1 MSARCYIT
9 GGPRNFPFN
18 VRRSRFRVQG
28 SILPPQSS
36 TLSLTSLRLRDFR
49 CFPSLSCALGGDTTI
64 FTGDNAQG
72 KTSILEAVCVL
83 LRLQSPRTSHA
94 RELARFGADGFG
106 IAGTLNGQD
115 LTHTTSGPDKK
126 LLIDG
131 EPARRTADYLAVSG
145 LVVWMGNGD
154 LELVSG
160 TGEPRRRYL
169 DFLGSQL
176 FPEYR
181 NALRSYEKALRQRNF
196 LLKRDASPP
205 WQEIDAYT
213 AVLVAHGQTL
223 LLLRATLLEK
233 LAPHAV
239 AAHAAIRAADPGSVT
254 PEALSLAWQPG
265 GDACD
270 LTAQLLERRADET
283 RRRVTLC
290 GPHRDDFLS
299 SLDGLPAGT
308 FASEG
313 QQRTIAL
320 ALKLAQ
326 ATLLHE
332 ARQQSPILLLD
343 DIFGEL
349 DPHRRNALLAALPVD
364 SQKLITTT
372 HLGWLDTQPIAA
384 QRYQVNAGRISL
396 V

>member
-1 MSARCYIT
+1 MGDAATAS
-9 GGPRNFPFN
+9 NFP
-18 VRRSRFRVQG
+18 
-28 SILPPQSS
+28 P
-36 TLSLTSLRLRDFR
+36 LSLNSLRLRDFR
-49 CFPSLSCALGGDTTI
+49 CFPTLSCALGGGITL

-83 LRLQSPRTSHA
+83 LRLQSPRTSTGK
-94 RELARFGADGFG
+94 ELARFGTDGFG
-106 IAGTLNGQD
+106 VAGTFDGHE
-115 LTHTTSGPDKK
+115 LTHTTRGAEKK

-131 EPARRTADYLAVSG
+131 EPARRTADYLAASG

-181 NALRSYEKALRQRNF
+181 AALKAYEKALRQRNF
-196 LLKRDASPP
+196 LLKRDASPS

-213 AVLVAHGQTL
+213 AVLVPHGETL
-223 LLLRATLLEK
+223 LRLRASLLDK
-233 LAPHAV
+233 LTPHAA
-239 AAHAAIRAADPGSVT
+239 AAHAAIRAADPGSAT
-254 PEALSLAWQPG
+254 PEVLSLTWLPG
-265 GDACD
+265 GDSD
-270 LTAQLLERRADET
+270 HLSAQLLERRAEEA

-290 GPHRDDFLS
+290 GPHRDDFLPA
-299 SLDGLPAGT
+299 LDGLPAGT

-349 DPHRRNALLAALPVD
+349 DPHRRNALLAALPAG

-372 HLGWLDTQPIAA
+372 HLGWLDTQPLDA
-384 QRYQVNAGRISL
+384 QRYQVERGTIRP

>member
-1 MSARCYIT
+1 
-9 GGPRNFPFN
+9 
-18 VRRSRFRVQG
+18 
-28 SILPPQSS
+28 
-36 TLSLTSLRLRDFR
+36 LSLTSLRLRDFR
-49 CFPSLSCALGGDTTI
+49 CFSSLSCALGGGITL

-83 LRLQSPRTSHA
+83 LRLQSPRTSTGK
-94 RELARFGADGFG
+94 ELARFGAAGFG
-106 IAGTLNGQD
+106 VAGTWRGTE
-115 LTHTTSGPDKK
+115 LTHTTAGPDKK
-126 LLIDG
+126 LLING
-131 EPARRTADYLAVSG
+131 EPARRTADYLAAGG

-154 LELVSG
+154 LELVAGS
-160 TGEPRRRYL
+160 GEPRRRYL

-181 NALRSYEKALRQRNF
+181 SALKSYEKALRQRNF

-213 AVLVAHGQTL
+213 AVLVPHGETL
-223 LLLRATLLEK
+223 LSLRAALLEQ
-233 LAPHAV
+233 LTPHAA
-239 AAHAAIRAADPGSVT
+239 AAHAAIRAADPGSAM
-254 PEALSLAWQPG
+254 PETLSLAWQPG
-265 GDACD
+265 GGAGN
-270 LTAQLLERRADET
+270 LAAQLYERRAEET

-290 GPHRDDFLS
+290 GPHRDDFS
-299 SLDGLPAGT
+299 SALDGLPAGT

-326 ATLLHE
+326 ATLLRE
-332 ARQQSPILLLD
+332 ARQQAPVLLLD

-349 DPHRRNALLAALPVD
+349 DPHRRNALLAALPED

-372 HLGWLDTQPIAA
+372 HLGWLENQPVDAV
-384 QRYQVNAGRISL
+384 RYQVGRGT
-396 V
+396 VCQK

>member
-1 MSARCYIT
+1 
-9 GGPRNFPFN
+9 
-18 VRRSRFRVQG
+18 
-28 SILPPQSS
+28 
-36 TLSLTSLRLRDFR
+36 LSLTSLRLRDFR
-49 CFPSLSCALGGDTTI
+49 CFPTLNCVLGEGITL

-83 LRLQSPRTSHA
+83 LRLQSPRTSTGK
-94 RELARFGADGFG
+94 ELARFGSTGFG
-106 IAGTLNGQD
+106 IGGTLGGQE
-115 LTHTTSGPDKK
+115 LTHTTTGADKK
-126 LLIDG
+126 LLVNG
-131 EPARRTADYLAVSG
+131 EPVRRTADYLAASG

-154 LELVSG
+154 LELIAG
-160 TGEPRRRYL
+160 TSEPRRRYL

-181 NALRSYEKALRQRNF
+181 AALRSYEKALRHRNL

-213 AVLVAHGQTL
+213 AVLVPHGQIL
-223 LLLRATLLEK
+223 LTLRATLLEK
-233 LAPHAV
+233 LTPHAA
-239 AAHAAIRAADPGSVT
+239 AAHAAIRAADPGCTT
-254 PEALSLAWQPG
+254 PEMLSLTWQPG
-265 GDACD
+265 GDSQN

-290 GPHRDDFLS
+290 GPHRDDFLPA
-299 SLDGLPAGT
+299 LDGLPAGT
-308 FASEG
+308 YASEG

-326 ATLLHE
+326 ATLLRE
-332 ARQQSPILLLD
+332 ARQQAPLLLLD

-349 DPHRRNALLAALPVD
+349 DPHRRNALLAALPAD

-372 HLGWLDTQPIAA
+372 HLDWLDAQPLHA
-384 QRYQVNAGRISL
+384 QRYQVEKGTLRP

>member
-1 MSARCYIT
+1 MLI
-9 GGPRNFPFN
+9 RNTPKFPPPFPA
-18 VRRSRFRVQG
+18 
-28 SILPPQSS
+28 LPCPSLP
-36 TLSLTSLRLRDFR
+36 LSLTSLRLRDFR

-83 LRLQSPRTSHA
+83 LRLQSPRTSTG
-94 RELARFGADGFG
+94 RELARFGSAGFG
-106 IAGTLNGQD
+106 VAGTWHGQD
-115 LTHTTSGPDKK
+115 LTHTTSGTDKK
-126 LLIDG
+126 LLING
-131 EPARRTADYLAVSG
+131 EPAGRTADYLAASG

-160 TGEPRRRYL
+160 SGEPRRRYL

-181 NALRSYEKALRQRNF
+181 SALKSYEKALRQRNF
-196 LLKRDASPP
+196 LLKRDASPS

-213 AVLVAHGQTL
+213 AVLVPHGQML
-223 LLLRATLLEK
+223 LSLRATLLEK
-233 LAPHAV
+233 LAPHAA
-239 AAHAAIRAADPGSVT
+239 AAHAAIRAADPGSAT
-254 PEALSLAWQPG
+254 PETLSLAWQPG
-265 GDACD
+265 GDCSD
-270 LTAQLLERRADET
+270 LATQLLGCRTGES

-290 GPHRDDFLS
+290 GPHRDDFLAA
-299 SLDGLPAGT
+299 LDGLPAAT

-332 ARQQSPILLLD
+332 ARQQAPILLLD

-349 DPHRRNALLAALPVD
+349 DPHRRNALLAALPAG

-372 HLGWLDTQPIAA
+372 HLGWLISQPGPA
-384 QRYQVNAGRISL
+384 QRYQVEGGRVL
-396 V
+396 PV

>member
-1 MSARCYIT
+1 M
-9 GGPRNFPFN
+9 
-18 VRRSRFRVQG
+18 
-28 SILPPQSS
+28 
-36 TLSLTSLRLRDFR
+36 SLTSLRLRDFR
-49 CFPSLSCALGGDTTI
+49 CFPTLNCALGGGNTL

-83 LRLQSPRTSHA
+83 LRLQSPRTSA
-94 RELARFGADGFG
+94 GKELVRFGASGFG
-106 IAGTLNGQD
+106 IAGTLQEQE
-115 LTHTTSGPDKK
+115 LTYTVTGADKK

-131 EPARRTADYLAVSG
+131 KPARRTADYLAASG

-176 FPEYR
+176 FPDYR
-181 NALRSYEKALRQRNF
+181 AALKSYEKALRQRNF

-213 AVLVAHGQTL
+213 AVLVPHGQQL
-223 LLLRATLLEK
+223 LQLRAALLET
-233 LAPHAV
+233 LAPHAA
-239 AAHAAIRAADPGSVT
+239 AAHAAIRAADPGSAT
-254 PEALSLAWQPG
+254 PESLTLTWQPG
-265 GDACD
+265 GDAQN
-270 LTAQLLERRADET
+270 LAVQLHDRRAEEA
-283 RRRVTLC
+283 RRRFTVS
-290 GPHRDDFLS
+290 GPHRDDFS
-299 SLDGLPAGT
+299 AALDGLPAGT

-326 ATLLHE
+326 ATLLRE
-332 ARQQSPILLLD
+332 ARQQPPILLLD

-349 DPHRRNALLAALPVD
+349 DPHRRNALLAALPAD

-372 HLGWLDTQPIAA
+372 HLGWLKVQPLDA
-384 QRYQVNAGRISL
+384 QRYQVERGSL
-396 V
+396 QAI

>member
-1 MSARCYIT
+1 M
-9 GGPRNFPFN
+9 
-18 VRRSRFRVQG
+18 
-28 SILPPQSS
+28 
-36 TLSLTSLRLRDFR
+36 SLTSLRLRDFR
-49 CFPSLSCALGGDTTI
+49 CFPTLHCQLGGGITL

-83 LRLQSPRTSHA
+83 LRLQSPRTTSGK
-94 RELARFGADGFG
+94 ELTRFGTDGFG
-106 IAGTLNGQD
+106 IGGSFNGQE
-115 LTHTTSGPDKK
+115 LTHTVSGNDRK

-131 EPARRTADYLAVSG
+131 QPARRTADYLAGSG

-181 NALRSYEKALRQRNF
+181 SALKSYEKALRQRNF

-213 AVLVAHGQTL
+213 AVLVPHGQ
-223 LLLRATLLEK
+223 LLLRLRAELLEK
-233 LAPHAV
+233 LTPHAA
-239 AAHAAIRAADPGSVT
+239 AAHAAIRAADPSYT
-254 PEALSLAWQPG
+254 SPEALSLTWQPG
-265 GDACD
+265 GDAGS
-270 LTAQLLERRADET
+270 LAAQLYDRRAEEA
-283 RRRVTLC
+283 RRRVTVS
-290 GPHRDDFLS
+290 GPHRDDFS
-299 SLDGLPAGT
+299 AALDGLPAGT

-326 ATLLHE
+326 ATLLQD

-349 DPHRRNALLAALPVD
+349 DPHRRNALLAALPAN

-372 HLGWLDTQPIAA
+372 HLGWMEANPLDA
-384 QRYQVNAGRISL
+384 QRYQVAAGTVRQ

>member
-1 MSARCYIT
+1 M
-9 GGPRNFPFN
+9 
-18 VRRSRFRVQG
+18 
-28 SILPPQSS
+28 
-36 TLSLTSLRLRDFR
+36 SLTSLRLRDFR
-49 CFPSLSCALGGDTTI
+49 CFPSLNCALDGGVTL

-83 LRLQSPRTSHA
+83 LRLQSPRTSTGK
-94 RELARFGADGFG
+94 ELVRFGAPGFG
-106 IAGTLNGQD
+106 IAGTLHGQD
-115 LTHTTSGPDKK
+115 LTHTVSGIDKN

-131 EPARRTADYLAVSG
+131 EPVRRTADYLAASG

-181 NALRSYEKALRQRNF
+181 AALKSYGKALRQRNF

-213 AVLVAHGQTL
+213 AVLVPHGQAL
-223 LLLRATLLEK
+223 LTLRAALLEK
-233 LAPHAV
+233 LTPHAA
-239 AAHAAIRAADPGSVT
+239 AAHAAIRAADPGSAT
-254 PEALSLAWQPG
+254 PETLSLTWQPG
-265 GDACD
+265 GDAAS
-270 LTAQLLERRADET
+270 LAAQLHHRRAEEA
-283 RRRVTLC
+283 RRRVTVC
-290 GPHRDDFLS
+290 GPHRDDFS
-299 SLDGLPAGT
+299 AALDGLPAVT
-308 FASEG
+308 YASEG

-326 ATLLHE
+326 ATLLRE
-332 ARQQSPILLLD
+332 TRQQSPILLLD

-349 DPHRRNALLAALPVD
+349 DPHRRNALLAALPAD
-364 SQKLITTT
+364 CQKLITTT
-372 HLGWLDTQPIAA
+372 HLGWMEAQPLEA
-384 QRYQVNAGRISL
+384 QRYQVERGAIRAK
-396 V
+396 